1 MDYLVMRLY
10 APLSSWGTLAVG
22 EDRPTVNYP
31 TRSAVLGLLGAALG
45 IKRSETQKLK
55 DLADSIGMA
64 SKTYSEGTILRDYH
78 TIQTPTASKG
88 VKFFTRKQELQ
99 SPKVETILS
108 SRDYR
113 EDGLWVVA
121 VWMKPA
127 TNRNDFEYKFDLA
140 QLQQALKYPT
150 FTLYIGRKSCPLSLP
165 LSPQL
170 ITADNLKLALDISI
184 DDLTKQ
190 DLKDEVQNP
199 INNAKAVPH
208 WRVNELLDTMVSDHW
223 LPTTIDY
230 SAVNSYKADNNEVS
244 SRVDNN
250 NDQIDRRLRQ
260 VTYHWEGA
268 IDMMFGESNAPV
280 NVFTH
285 SHWDEPINRKQWQ
298 FTQRIGHQWT
308 TLESVYQSPTID
320 FNEPLSSQF
329 KQLDIRLNNAS
340 KLLSATDGTL

>member
-31 TRSAVLGLLGAALG
+31 TRSAILGLLGAALG
-45 IKRSETQKLK
+45 IRRSETQKLK

-64 SKTYSEGTILRDYH
+64 SKTYSEGTVLRDYH

-88 VKFFTRKQELQ
+88 VRFFTRRQELQ

-121 VWMKPA
+121 VWIKPI
-127 TNRNDFEYKFDLA
+127 TELNNFEYKFDLA
-140 QLQQALKYPT
+140 QLQQALKYPK

-165 LSPQL
+165 LSPQV
-170 ITADNLKLALDISI
+170 ITTDNLKSALDINI
-184 DDLTKQ
+184 ADLIKQ
-190 DLKDEVQNP
+190 DLAAEAQNP
-199 INNAKAVPH
+199 INTTKAIPH
-208 WRVNELLDTMVSDHW
+208 WHVNELLDTMVSDHW
-223 LPTTIDY
+223 LPTIIDY
-230 SAVNSYKADNNEVS
+230 SAVNNDKAES
-244 SRVDNN
+244 
-250 NDQIDRRLRQ
+250 NDDQTDRRLRQ

-268 IDMMFGESNAPV
+268 VNFIFGDSEMPIT

-285 SHWDEPINRKQWQ
+285 SHWDEPTDRKQWQ

-308 TLESVYQSPTID
+308 TLEPIYQSGQSD
-320 FNEPLSSQF
+320 ALSNKALQPM
-329 KQLDIRLNNAS
+329 
-340 KLLSATDGTL
+340 SATDGTL

>member
-88 VKFFTRKQELQ
+88 VRFFTRKQELQ
-99 SPKVETILS
+99 SPKIETILS

-121 VWMKPA
+121 VWIKPA
-127 TNRNDFEYKFDLA
+127 IDINNFKYKFDLA
-140 QLQQALKYPT
+140 QLQQALRYPK

-165 LSPQL
+165 LSPQV
-170 ITADNLKLALDISI
+170 ITADNLKSALDIGI
-184 DDLTKQ
+184 DDLIKQ
-190 DLKDEVQNP
+190 DLVDEAQSP
-199 INNAKAVPH
+199 INNAKAIPH
-208 WRVNELLDTMVSDHW
+208 WRINELIDTIVSDHW
-223 LPTTIDY
+223 LPTTLDY
-230 SAVNSYKADNNEVS
+230 SAINSYKAG
-244 SRVDNN
+244 NN
-250 NDQIDRRLRQ
+250 NSKKDDDQTDLRLRQ
-260 VTYHWEGA
+260 VTYHWEGD
-268 IDMMFGESNAPV
+268 IDLMFAESETPV

-285 SHWDEPINRKQWQ
+285 SHWDEPTDRKQWQ
-298 FTQRIGHQWT
+298 FTQRLGHQWT
-308 TLESVYQSPTID
+308 TLEPVHQSRTNTSD
-320 FNEPLSSQF
+320 ESLNNQSG
-329 KQLDIRLNNAS
+329 QLDTLSNKAS
-340 KLLSATDGTL
+340 QSISATDGTL